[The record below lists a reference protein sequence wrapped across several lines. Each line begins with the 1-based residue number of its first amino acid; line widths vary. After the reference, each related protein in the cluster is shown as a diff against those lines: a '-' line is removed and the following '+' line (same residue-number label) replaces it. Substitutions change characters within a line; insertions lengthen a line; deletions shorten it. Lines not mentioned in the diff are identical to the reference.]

1 MTRIGHDSTERIAED
16 RRRLLERYPVFD
28 LVSRRFP
35 EVPFEL

>member
-1 MTRIGHDSTERIAED
+1 MTRIGHNSTERIAED
-16 RRRLLERYPVFD
+16 RRRLLERYPVLD